1 MLKIV
6 LKNYVEKKA
15 KEFQETNPEQYLLEK
30 EEIEKNS
37 KLKKKKKK
45 VEGFEDKLLKK
56 FIYFNFDIVI
66 LKYNLG

>member
-45 VEGFEDKLLKK
+45 EDFEEKLLKK
-56 FIYFNFDIVI
+56 FIYFNFDIV
-66 LKYNLG
+66 KY